1 MYTIN
6 TRFEWDGSKAESN
19 FARHGISLSEA
30 AAIFDDPNALTRD
43 DIVHSKVE
51 QRTQVIGC
59 AERGVIAVVYTR
71 RGNRIRLISA
81 RFASRRER
89 KFYAS
94 AQR

>member
-1 MYTIN
+1 MYPIN
-6 TRFEWDGSKAESN
+6 IRLEWDGPKAQSN
-19 FARHGISLSEA
+19 SARHGISLSEA
-30 AAIFDDPNALTRD
+30 VDIFDDPHALYRD
-43 DIVHSKVE
+43 DIAHSKAE
-51 QRTQVIGC
+51 QRTQVIGS
-59 AERGVIAVVYTR
+59 AERGIIAVIYTM